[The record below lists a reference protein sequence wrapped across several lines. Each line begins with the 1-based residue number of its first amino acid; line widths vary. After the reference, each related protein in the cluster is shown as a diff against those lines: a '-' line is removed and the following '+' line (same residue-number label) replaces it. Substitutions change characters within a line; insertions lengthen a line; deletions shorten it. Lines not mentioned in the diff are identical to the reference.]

1 MRDHQHAAHDS
12 YVVGAVAAESEQ
24 LLELVRRVQTCVQK
38 FRTSDGIRM
47 RV

>member
-24 LLELVRRVQTCVQK
+24 LLELVRRVQTYEY
-38 FRTSDGIRM
+38 GI
-47 RV
+47 VIFF